1 MMIVETEGKT
11 SGSVYAVLKRPPLW
25 KKEMVLP
32 FPQLVSLIVKKE
44 YRNQGAGTFLIRA
57 VEKEV
62 RSRGHG
68 RIHLGV
74 DPLENPGAKRL

>member
-1 MMIVETEGKT
+1 M
-11 SGSVYAVLKRPPLW
+11 
-25 KKEMVLP
+25 
-32 FPQLVSLIVKKE
+32 VSLIVKKE